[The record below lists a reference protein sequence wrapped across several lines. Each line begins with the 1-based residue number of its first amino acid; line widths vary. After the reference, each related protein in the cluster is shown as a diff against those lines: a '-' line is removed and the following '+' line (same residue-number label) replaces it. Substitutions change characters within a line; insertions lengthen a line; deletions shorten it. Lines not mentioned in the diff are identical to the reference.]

1 MRDSSD
7 CERYDGVIV
16 TAAIRDEGTTT
27 HYIPIEYPA
36 VADRHVVEALSRAA
50 LAKKLN
56 YAEGISQSKDSFY
69 GEIDP
74 DCSPV
79 SGLLKERWRAWQRGN
94 VMCSEMEC
102 AALFIVSSIRGKRAG
117 AIMNWGD
124 MNETIQTAC
133 DAVRLLIGQDKANS
147 EQGG

>member
-1 MRDSSD
+1 MFP
-7 CERYDGVIV
+7 CER
-16 TAAIRDEGTTT
+16 TLERTLEG
-27 HYIPIEYPA
+27 
-36 VADRHVVEALSRAA
+36 L
-50 LAKKLN
+50 
-56 YAEGISQSKDSFY
+56 
-69 GEIDP
+69 
-74 DCSPV
+74 
-79 SGLLKERWRAWQRGN
+79 QRGN